1 LVIAGTW
8 DPRYPESRQ
17 RAEALAL
24 KEAVHFL
31 GPIVEEDLPTLYSG
45 AVAFVFPSEYE
56 GFGLPV
62 LEAMA
67 CGTPVAC
74 SNTSSL
80 AEVAGDAAL
89 LFDPTDVAAIAD
101 ALTHLLHEPSLWAD
115 LRERGLRRTAQFS
128 WERTARDTL
137 AVYRQTVRGV
147 RSRTNAK
154 TP

>member
-1 LVIAGTW
+1 LVIAGAW

-17 RAEALAL
+17 RAKALAL
-24 KEAVHFL
+24 EEAVHFL
-31 GPIVEEDLPTLYSG
+31 GPIAEEDLPTLYSG

-74 SNTSSL
+74 SSTSSL

-89 LFDPTDVAAIAD
+89 LFDPTDVADIAD
-101 ALTHLLHEPSLWAD
+101 ALTHLLHEPGLRAD
-115 LRERGLRRTAQFS
+115 LRERGLRRAAQFS

-137 AVYRQTVRGV
+137 AVYRQTV
-147 RSRTNAK
+147 S
-154 TP
+154 